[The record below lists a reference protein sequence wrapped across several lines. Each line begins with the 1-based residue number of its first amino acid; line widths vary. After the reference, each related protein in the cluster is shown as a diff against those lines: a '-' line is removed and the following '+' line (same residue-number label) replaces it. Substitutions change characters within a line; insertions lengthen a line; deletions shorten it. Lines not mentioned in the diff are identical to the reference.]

1 MPTCGIDR
9 DSELMK
15 GDCPSSFLLKAIS
28 PCTNC
33 CSLSGRHRLCA
44 EANQLGWV
52 AGEVPT
58 DEDMNLL
65 VSRDFAP
72 DPSKL
77 IRLSTESVP
86 TRISLDGSRAKS
98 LLTKT

>member
-33 CSLSGRHRLCA
+33 SSLSGRHRLCA
-44 EANQLGWV
+44 EAIQLGWV

-65 VSRDFAP
+65 VSRGSLGRGSLGRGSLGRA
-72 DPSKL
+72 
-77 IRLSTESVP
+77 IR
-86 TRISLDGSRAKS
+86 
-98 LLTKT
+98 